1 LITVDTHIL
10 NLSDKDTQAMTPT
23 SPHSSVDDT
32 EIQRFQKVSTQW
44 WDEEG
49 AFKPLHR
56 LNPIRIQYI
65 RDCLITHFQRDRTG
79 PRPLE
84 GLSIL
89 DIGCGG
95 GLVAEPLT
103 RLGASV
109 TGIDADPQAIEVATN
124 HAALMELPISYQ
136 CTMAENLAATGQ
148 TFDAVLALE
157 IVEHV
162 ADVAG
167 FLSTCTQLV
176 GSQGALILSTL
187 NRTWKAYALAIVGA
201 EYILNMVPKGT
212 HDWHKFPT
220 PAELANHLRPL
231 GFSFDNLQ
239 GMSYSPLTGEWSL
252 SSDLGVN
259 YLGYMRDDKLI
270 SKK

>member
-1 LITVDTHIL
+1 M
-10 NLSDKDTQAMTPT
+10 TQH
-23 SPHSSVDDT
+23 SLHSSIDDK
-32 EIQRFQKVSTQW
+32 EVQRFQKVSAQW
-44 WDEEG
+44 WDEGG

-56 LNPIRIQYI
+56 LNPTRIEYI
-65 RDCLITHFQRDRTG
+65 RDGLISHFQRDRAS

-109 TGIDADPQAIEVATN
+109 TGIDADAQAIEVATA
-124 HAALMELPISYQ
+124 HAALMDLPIAYH
-136 CTMAENLAATGQ
+136 CTSAESLASAGQ
-148 TFDAVLALE
+148 SFDVVLALE

-167 FLSTCTQLV
+167 FLATCTQLV
-176 GSQGALILSTL
+176 APQGSLILSTL

-212 HDWHKFPT
+212 HDWHKFLT

-231 GFSFDNLQ
+231 GFSFTDLR
-239 GMSYSPLTGEWSL
+239 GMSFNPLTGEWSL

-259 YLGYMRDDKLI
+259 YLGYARRG
-270 SKK
+270 

>member
-1 LITVDTHIL
+1 
-10 NLSDKDTQAMTPT
+10 MTLT
-23 SPHSSVDDT
+23 SPHSSIDDK
-32 EIQRFQKVSTQW
+32 EVQRFQKISAQW

-65 RDCLITHFQRDRTG
+65 RDCLAAHFQRDKATS
-79 PRPLE
+79 RPLE

-109 TGIDADPQAIEVATN
+109 TGIDADPQAIEVAIN

-136 CTMAENLAATGQ
+136 CASAESLAAAGQ
-148 TFDAVLALE
+148 RFDAVLALE

-162 ADVAG
+162 ADVAE

-176 GSQGALILSTL
+176 APQGAFILSTL

-201 EYILNMVPKGT
+201 EYVLNMVPKGT
-212 HDWHKFPT
+212 HDWHKFLT
-220 PAELANHLRPL
+220 PAELANHLRSL
-231 GFSFDNLQ
+231 GFSFADLR
-239 GMSYSPLTGEWSL
+239 GMSYSPLKGEWSL
-252 SSDLGVN
+252 SSDLDVN
-259 YLGYMRDDKLI
+259 YLGYVRGD
-270 SKK
+270 